1 MKKVYLLKSFATL
14 ALALVAVSCNKY
26 SFDQEAYQRAKE
38 DESNE
43 SFMNNV
49 MGGQEIDPNQT
60 WKTTSSVNITV
71 TPRKDGIL
79 KVYTANPIGNV
90 VAPLYTT
97 TATAGKAE
105 TFTVARPSDVQ
116 TLYAAVLDSDGLIA
130 DQLAFDA
137 TDAEVAVDM
146 TIDAASTRA
155 VARRAQDTPQTP
167 GYAKETNPIAK
178 PSTKQKTV
186 SVNDMPTASNAQA
199 IVNYDVTTNWNYNY
213 QETVYIGPNVTFTIG
228 NDYDGFKDGAKIY
241 MARGSKIVASGK
253 TLSLGYNTV
262 LYNDGGTI
270 EAKDIS
276 LNGSILWNKGTITL
290 SNGMWYSAN
299 NAAYV
304 YNSGNISAYN
314 GCSLN
319 KNGILWNEGT
329 FTSANGNLAS
339 DAADNKETAPYIYN
353 SGSINANDLLMNKYL
368 VLWNDGTVTARS
380 SIKCSNDETQIYNA
394 KGHTITGTYF
404 ELGNNNQLLWNDGTV
419 TITGAINTTNSGAA
433 IMNHGT
439 LNAASYGGS
448 AGIKFYNAT
457 DCVVNISGETLIKN
471 SNSYWVND
479 GIFNSGTFVVNSGGN
494 NVFNNCRLNVAET
507 FYMGNNDGSRFILQ
521 GDASVI
527 CNDFVW
533 NGDNYFWMGGGSI
546 VKVANELKF
555 NNDDWGYGFYNTKE
569 NTTYS
574 IISAKKITT
583 DYPNGQWRA
592 WYEGK
597 IYVDADSH
605 FDPVKIN
612 DGQRNMYTTE
622 DVVFTKKQGTAPVK
636 WTESTCRPG
645 YDGKDPDP
653 DPILYYYYAFEDLG
667 AIGDFDFNDVVLRL
681 SAPEN
686 GTSTVELVAA
696 GGTLPVQ
703 VIYGTGQNPQQLG
716 NEVHKEFGVDVKT
729 MVNTGDSKNGAKK
742 ANVILGTIN
751 VDSDADMSNLPFGIT
766 VEGNDQT
773 SVKVVNEV
781 NHKGTAPLM
790 IVVAG
795 YTADVNGITEASVG
809 KWFWARERVNIS
821 EAYTKFGAWG
831 ANVQSNKDW
840 YYYFT
845 EGKVWKY

>member
-155 VARRAQDTPQTP
+155 VARRAQDAPQTP

-178 PSTKQKTV
+178 PATPTG
-186 SVNDMPTASNAQA
+186 MPTASSA
-199 IVNYDVTTNWNYNY
+199 NYAVTSNSPADGAWNGRNDIS
-213 QETVYIGPNVTFTIG
+213 VYIAPGVTLTIPNWWNFG
-228 NDYDGFKDGAKIY
+228 SRCKIY
-241 MARGSKIVASGK
+241 MGAGSKLYKWNNDSEYDQIVINNG
-253 TLSLGYNTV
+253 TV
-262 LYNDGGTI
+262 IYNDGGEI
-270 EAKDIS
+270 EARGIK
-276 LNGSILWNKGTITL
+276 LEGGTLWNKGTVQL
-290 SNGMWYSAN
+290 WGSDLYCSDNGTSII
-299 NAAYV
+299 
-304 YNSGNISAYN
+304 YNSGNIHSGN
-314 GCSLN
+314 TTVGQRCV
-319 KNGILWNEGT
+319 LWNEGSFST
-329 FTSANGNLAS
+329 GALKGNNEA
-339 DAADNKETAPYIYN
+339 
-353 SGSINANDLLMNKYL
+353 
-368 VLWNDGTVTARS
+368 
-380 SIKCSNDETQIYNA
+380 TQIYNA
-394 KGHTITGTYF
+394 KGKTLEATYF
-404 ELGNNNQLLWNDGTV
+404 EFNNNNQLLWNDGTV

-439 LNAASYGGS
+439 LNGASYGGS

-479 GIFNSGTFVVNSGGN
+479 GTFNSGTFVVNSGGN
-494 NVFNNCRLNVAET
+494 NVFNNCRLNVAQT
-507 FYMGNNDGSRFILQ
+507 FYMGNNDGSRFVLQ

-574 IISAKKITT
+574 VISAKKITT
-583 DYPNGQWRA
+583 DNLYGQWRA

-605 FDPVKIN
+605 FDFIQFNSSQKNYYIDENVK
-612 DGQRNMYTTE
+612 
-622 DVVFTKKQGTAPVK
+622 FTKKQGTAPVK

-686 GTSTVELVAA
+686 GSSTVELVAA

-703 VIYGTGQNPQQLG
+703 VIYGTGQNPQPLG

-766 VEGNDQT
+766 VEGNDKS

>member
-146 TIDAASTRA
+146 TIDASTTRA
-155 VARRAQDTPQTP
+155 VARRAQDAPQTP
-167 GYAKETNPIAK
+167 GYAKETNPIDRPAT
-178 PSTKQKTV
+178 PTGLPTRS
-186 SVNDMPTASNAQA
+186 TASVIIDGNVTSEWGYENQA
-199 IVNYDVTTNWNYNY
+199 IFLAENAVLTITGEWGSIKNSS
-213 QETVYIGPNVTFTIG
+213 VYMS
-228 NDYDGFKDGAKIY
+228 K
-241 MARGSKIVASGK
+241 GSKIVKSRN
-253 TLSLGYNTV
+253 LSLYQV
-262 LYNDGGTI
+262 LVYNDGGTI
-270 EAKDIS
+270 EGPINIEAAT
-276 LNGSILWNKGTITL
+276 LWNKGLINNQNYDIIYSDNSGSTIYNAGTII
-290 SNGMWYSAN
+290 AN
-299 NAAYV
+299 NFTV
-304 YNSGNISAYN
+304 GKW
-314 GCSLN
+314 GT
-319 KNGILWNEGT
+319 LWNEGT
-329 FTSANGNLAS
+329 ITVNGALKGSNDGSRIFNAKNCNL
-339 DAADNKETAPYIYN
+339 
-353 SGSINANDLLMNKYL
+353 NAGYFEFNNNYQTM
-368 VLWNDGTVTARS
+368 WNEGTVTVSGA
-380 SIKCSNDETQIYNA
+380 IYN
-394 KGHTITGTYF
+394 T
-404 ELGNNNQLLWNDGTV
+404 
-419 TITGAINTTNSGAA
+419 NTNAA
-433 IMNHGT
+433 IYNHGT

-479 GIFNSGTFVVNSGGN
+479 GTFNSGTFVVNSGGN
-494 NVFNNCRLNVAET
+494 NVFNNCRLNVAQT

-605 FDPVKIN
+605 FDFIQIN
-612 DGQRNMYTTE
+612 DGQKNTYTTA
-622 DVVFTKKQGTAPVK
+622 DVKFTKKQGTAPVK

-681 SAPEN
+681 SAPEG

-703 VIYGTGQNPQQLG
+703 VIYGTGQNPQPLG

-766 VEGNDQT
+766 VEGNDKS

>member
-49 MGGQEIDPNQT
+49 MGGQEIDPDQT
-60 WKTTSSVNITV
+60 WKTTSSVDITV

-79 KVYTANPIGNV
+79 KIYTANPIGNV

-97 TATAGKAE
+97 TATAGKE
-105 TFTVARPSDVQ
+105 VTFTVARPSDVQ

-155 VARRAQDTPQTP
+155 VARRAQDAPATP
-167 GYAKETNPIAK
+167 GYAKETNPIDR
-178 PSTKQKTV
+178 PTTPTDV
-186 SVNDMPTASNAQA
+186 PTRNTASVVIEGNVTSEWGYENQA
-199 IVNYDVTTNWNYNY
+199 IFLAENAVLTIT
-213 QETVYIGPNVTFTIG
+213 QEWGSIKNSSVYMS
-228 NDYDGFKDGAKIY
+228 K
-241 MARGSKIVASGK
+241 GSKIVKSRN
-253 TLSLGYNTV
+253 LYLYQV
-262 LYNDGGTI
+262 LVYNDGGTI
-270 EAKDIS
+270 EGPINIEAAT
-276 LNGSILWNKGTITL
+276 LWNKGLINNQNYDIIYSDNSGSTIYNAGTII
-290 SNGMWYSAN
+290 AN
-299 NAAYV
+299 NFTV
-304 YNSGNISAYN
+304 GKW
-314 GCSLN
+314 GT
-319 KNGILWNEGT
+319 LWNEGT
-329 FTSANGNLAS
+329 ITVNGALKGSNDGSRIFNAKNCNL
-339 DAADNKETAPYIYN
+339 
-353 SGSINANDLLMNKYL
+353 NAGYFEFNNNYQTM
-368 VLWNDGTVTARS
+368 WNEGTVTVSGA
-380 SIKCSNDETQIYNA
+380 IYN
-394 KGHTITGTYF
+394 T
-404 ELGNNNQLLWNDGTV
+404 
-419 TITGAINTTNSGAA
+419 NTNAA
-433 IMNHGT
+433 IYNHGT

-479 GIFNSGTFVVNSGGN
+479 GTFNSGTFVVNSGGN
-494 NVFNNCRLNVAET
+494 NVFNNCRLNVAQT

-555 NNDDWGYGFYNTKE
+555 NNDDWGYGFYNTKA

-574 IISAKKITT
+574 VISAKKITT

-605 FDPVKIN
+605 FDFVKIN

-645 YDGKDPDP
+645 YGGKDPDP
-653 DPILYYYYAFEDLG
+653 DPIMYYYYAFEDLG
-667 AIGDFDFNDVVLRL
+667 AIGDFDFNDVVLRM

-716 NEVHKEFGVDVKT
+716 NEVHQEFGVEVKT
-729 MVNTGDSKNGAKK
+729 MVNTGASKNGAKK
-742 ANVILGTIN
+742 DYVILGTIN
-751 VDSDADMSNLPFGIT
+751 VDPDADMANLPFGIT
-766 VEGNDQT
+766 VEGNDKS

-831 ANVQSNKDW
+831 ADVQSNKDW

-845 EGKVWKY
+845 DDKVWKY

>member
-14 ALALVAVSCNKY
+14 ALALVAVGCNKY

-146 TIDAASTRA
+146 TIDASTTRA
-155 VARRAQDTPQTP
+155 VARRAQDAPQTP
-167 GYAKETNPIAK
+167 GYAKETNPIDRPAT
-178 PSTKQKTV
+178 PTGLPTRS
-186 SVNDMPTASNAQA
+186 TASVIIDGNVTSEWGYENQA
-199 IVNYDVTTNWNYNY
+199 IFLAENAVLTITGEWGSIKNSS
-213 QETVYIGPNVTFTIG
+213 VYMS
-228 NDYDGFKDGAKIY
+228 K
-241 MARGSKIVASGK
+241 GSKIVKSRN
-253 TLSLGYNTV
+253 LSLYQV
-262 LYNDGGTI
+262 LVYNDGGTI
-270 EAKDIS
+270 EGPINIEAAT
-276 LNGSILWNKGTITL
+276 LWNKGLINNQNYDIIYSDNSGSTIYNAGTII
-290 SNGMWYSAN
+290 AN
-299 NAAYV
+299 NFTV
-304 YNSGNISAYN
+304 GKW
-314 GCSLN
+314 GT
-319 KNGILWNEGT
+319 LWNEGT
-329 FTSANGNLAS
+329 ITVNGALKGSNDGSRIFNAKNCNL
-339 DAADNKETAPYIYN
+339 
-353 SGSINANDLLMNKYL
+353 NAGYFEFNNNYQTM
-368 VLWNDGTVTARS
+368 WNEGTVTVSGA
-380 SIKCSNDETQIYNA
+380 IYN
-394 KGHTITGTYF
+394 T
-404 ELGNNNQLLWNDGTV
+404 
-419 TITGAINTTNSGAA
+419 NTNAA
-433 IMNHGT
+433 IYNHGT

-479 GIFNSGTFVVNSGGN
+479 GTFNSGTFVVNSGGN
-494 NVFNNCRLNVAET
+494 NVFNNCRLNVAQT

-605 FDPVKIN
+605 FDFIQIN
-612 DGQRNMYTTE
+612 DGQKNTYTTA
-622 DVVFTKKQGTAPVK
+622 DVKFTKKQGTAPVK

-681 SAPEN
+681 SAPEG

-703 VIYGTGQNPQQLG
+703 VIYGTGQNPQPLG

-766 VEGNDQT
+766 VEGNDKS